1 MIEDVLRTRARYRQG
16 REALAQLYRQRA
28 GLDVEIARAEA
39 EVEHAKRLLGG
50 RVRMQGIPH
59 GDESAY
65 QRHIRNGVPFPEDA
79 GEPPCG
85 CRLAHA
91 HYEADRKRKAEQR
104 RDGIQTTIFD
114 HMEWGA

>member
-1 MIEDVLRTRARYRQG
+1 MEDVLRTRARYRQT
-16 REALAQLYRQRA
+16 RADLAAMYRQRA
-28 GLDVEIARAEA
+28 ELDAAISRA
-39 EVEHAKRLLGG
+39 EVELDDIKRMLGG
-50 RVRMQGIPH
+50 RVRMQAIPH

-65 QRHIRNGVPFPEDA
+65 QRHIRQAVPFPED
-79 GEPPCG
+79 GGGTPCG

-104 RDGIQTTIFD
+104 RGGVQTTIFD